1 MSETGPEQR
10 ARRAQEKR
18 AVALRE
24 FEAVARHA
32 EQQLALYRRRIYLG
46 RGEPSRLAELQR
58 ESDGANG
65 RLRRA
70 RDAAGAPPLQQPP
83 PS

>member
-1 MSETGPEQR
+1 MSETGPERR
-10 ARRAQEKR
+10 ARQAREKR

-46 RGEPSRLAELQR
+46 RGEPRRLAELER
-58 ESDGANG
+58 ESEGAAG

-70 RDAAGAPPLQQPP
+70 REETDAPPA
-83 PS
+83 S

>member
-1 MSETGPEQR
+1 MSETGPERR
-10 ARRAQEKR
+10 ARQARDKR
-18 AVALRE
+18 AIALRE
-24 FEAVARHA
+24 FEAVAKHA

-46 RGEPSRLAELQR
+46 RGEPRRLAELER

-70 RDAAGAPPLQQPP
+70 RDAAEQPPAAPGAP
-83 PS
+83 S